1 VRSERP
7 SRSCRRTRN
16 FGGPG
21 KSVDE
26 VYASDYK
33 AYEKQRLEREAADL
47 SSVSEASIAN
57 AATNPDMLAKG
68 KAIFTST
75 CATCHQPDGSGL
87 IGPNLTDNNQKNGST
102 RMDIYATVRNGVPN
116 TAMVPWG
123 AQLQPAEV
131 LAVSAY
137 VTTLRNHPL
146 PGKAFLLGALCVLGA
161 APGCEL
167 EEDVVEVPVAD
178 PLVFRDE
185 VYPILL
191 GDCGFTGCHGNPDR
205 FFAVFGTARARL
217 DPATD
222 LDAPVTPEELAVSYT
237 RARSMLISPDG
248 VKRAPLLRKPLALDD
263 GGVGHK
269 GSDPWGNALFPS
281 KDDPRFQTLAAWA
294 LGGGQ

>member
-1 VRSERP
+1 MHTAAVRRIVPPPMKS
-7 SRSCRRTRN
+7 SRS
-16 FGGPG
+16 
-21 KSVDE
+21 S
-26 VYASDYK
+26 
-33 AYEKQRLEREAADL
+33 
-47 SSVSEASIAN
+47 
-57 AATNPDMLAKG
+57 
-68 KAIFTST
+68 
-75 CATCHQPDGSGL
+75 
-87 IGPNLTDNNQKNGST
+87 
-102 RMDIYATVRNGVPN
+102 
-116 TAMVPWG
+116 
-123 AQLQPAEV
+123 
-131 LAVSAY
+131 
-137 VTTLRNHPL
+137 
-146 PGKAFLLGALCVLGA
+146 FLLGALCVLGV